1 MTSQIKRA
9 SSRRG
14 AAEKRPQLSDI
25 HFPAGGPR
33 LRPTLEDLL
42 EMLIHDLGIDHP
54 DGALDALADART
66 GWRRDQ
72 ARAIVGADQET
83 AAQVLRE
90 AGWGVTPPENY
101 VLPDRPPHWLARY

>member
-1 MTSQIKRA
+1 
-9 SSRRG
+9 
-14 AAEKRPQLSDI
+14 
-25 HFPAGGPR
+25 
-33 LRPTLEDLL
+33 
-42 EMLIHDLGIDHP
+42 MLIHDLGIDHP

-90 AGWGVTPPENY
+90 AGWGVPLCG
-101 VLPDRPPHWLARY
+101 VSSGGG